1 MMIVLDFYSSTSMC
15 DISLS
20 GSMAEKQEEEEASCL
35 AISFGTN
42 WDYSFI
48 VNIK

>member
-1 MMIVLDFYSSTSMC
+1 MMIALDFYSSTSMC

-20 GSMAEKQEEEEASCL
+20 GFMAEKQEEEASCL